1 MLELKFDNG
10 NTVKYKIKEHT
21 NIDMSIIIQKL
32 FGLSQNMYHE
42 NIDLINASFDLDK
55 ILDDLIEFK

>member
-1 MLELKFDNG
+1 MLELKFNNG
-10 NTVKYKIKEHT
+10 NTVKYKIKE
-21 NIDMSIIIQKL
+21 NNKIDMSIIIQKL
-32 FGLSQNMYHE
+32 CDLSQNMYHE